1 MRRKNSKRLSLHLKL
16 MLFSFGILIPFS
28 LLILYLIY
36 ALSAYS
42 RDYNQI
48 VSNITAASA
57 YNINLKDDIDY
68 ALYKMVSASIT
79 AEEFGEKFGEEY
91 QNPYDEIDQARA
103 AFSRLAEITTAPG
116 NARRIRMI
124 QKNLNTLERRMK
136 EIEEDCQKSG
146 HYDENMIRLD
156 NNIYVLTE
164 LLQENI
170 QQYIYYETRGLE
182 HIRIEL
188 EKQRQYVVQVS
199 VIAFA
204 CVFVSCGFLS
214 TMLSRSISRP
224 IEEMCRMTE
233 LVAKGNFDARIDAE
247 SGDEIS
253 VLKASFNSMVG
264 QIGNLVQNIKTEQR
278 NLRDTELRLL
288 QEQINPHF
296 LYNTLDTI
304 IWLAEAGQNKQ
315 VVDMVTSLSQFFR
328 TTLSEGR
335 DHITIRE
342 EEVHIRSYLE
352 IQQFRYR
359 DILDY
364 EIAIPEQL
372 YPYSIMKLTLQP
384 LVENALYHGVKNKRG
399 KGRIRI
405 CGVLEGENIR
415 LTVEDNG
422 IGMKPEEVEALEK
435 RIRTS
440 AEERTGSFG
449 LANVQE
455 RICLNYGEQYGL
467 SFQSKYGKGTIVT
480 VQIPAVE
487 RK

>member
-1 MRRKNSKRLSLHLKL
+1 MKRKKNKKLSLHLRL
-16 MLFSFGILIPFS
+16 TIFSFGILIPFS
-28 LLILYLIY
+28 VLILYLIY

-48 VSNITAASA
+48 VKNITAASA
-57 YNINLKDDIDY
+57 YNIHLKEDIDY
-68 ALYKMVSASIT
+68 ALYKMVSASIS
-79 AEEFGEKFGEEY
+79 AEEFYHKFGEEY
-91 QNPYDEIDQARA
+91 QNPYDEIEQARA
-103 AFSRLAEITTAPG
+103 AFSGLEKITTAPG
-116 NARRIRMI
+116 NARRIQMI
-124 QKNLNTLERRMK
+124 QRNLNTLERRMQ
-136 EIEEDCQKSG
+136 EIEEDCKESG

-170 QQYIYYETRGLE
+170 QEYIYYETRGLE
-182 HIRIEL
+182 KIRVEL
-188 EKQRQYVVQVS
+188 EEQLQNAVMAS

-204 CVFVSCGFLS
+204 CVFVGCGFLS
-214 TMLSRSISRP
+214 TLLARSVSRP
-224 IEEMCRMTE
+224 IEELCKMTE
-233 LVAKGNFDARIDAE
+233 LVAKGNFDTRMEEE

-253 VLKASFNSMVG
+253 VLTASFNSMVG
-264 QIGNLVQNIKTEQR
+264 QIGNLVENIKIEQL

-364 EIAIPEQL
+364 EINIPEQL

-384 LVENALYHGVKNKRG
+384 LVENALYHGIKNKRG
-399 KGRIRI
+399 KGRIQISGRM
-405 CGVLEGENIR
+405 EGKNIR

-422 IGMKPEEVEALEK
+422 IGMRTEEVCALNQK
-435 RIRTS
+435 IRIP
-440 AEERTGSFG
+440 AEERAGSFG

-455 RICLNYGEQYGL
+455 RISLNYGEEYGL
-467 SFQSKYGKGTIVT
+467 TFQSEYGKGTVVT
-480 VQIPAVE
+480 VLIPAVQ
-487 RK
+487 KK